1 MADRNTTLTLSNA
14 HLGAGNNRPSERRAE
29 QVAVFQDGV
38 ALDSAPAELLDKF
51 ALQVLDDEF
60 GRTDLEGFLLGGFP
74 VLVLA
79 DIGLEERKKENVRTR
94 SIDGYDTRLSHTKKQ
109 TTS

>member
-1 MADRNTTLTLSNA
+1 MADRNTTLALSNA
-14 HLGAGNNRPSERRAE
+14 HLGAGNHRPSERRPE

-38 ALDSAPAELLDKF
+38 ALDSAPAELLDEF

-60 GRTDLEGFLLGGFP
+60 ARADLEGFLLGGFP

-79 DIGLEERKKENVRTR
+79 DVGLEERKVRTK
-94 SIDGYDTRLSHTKKQ
+94 SIDGDDNHTRKQ